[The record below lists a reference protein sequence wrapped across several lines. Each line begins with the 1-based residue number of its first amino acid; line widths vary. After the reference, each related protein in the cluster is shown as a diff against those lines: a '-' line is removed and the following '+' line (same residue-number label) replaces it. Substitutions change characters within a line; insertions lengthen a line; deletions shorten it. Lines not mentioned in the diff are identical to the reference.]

1 MGTYSPQPLYKF
13 TKLQECKWVL
23 CPLCSKQS
31 SEFNQLIL
39 LAKYCSSQDAR
50 HVVLNYEVPFTTSAW
65 YVFFFFFLNESSPC
79 ESLETCKRDLIFIP
93 HSPLFL
99 CDSKGGKNL
108 VDDRHQRRC
117 IIPNWISYTP
127 AVCCV
132 FFFQPTPHPS
142 IFSSMHHHSAPLSP
156 TNIFFFISFALAPRL
171 LLPLKCL
178 LWEIVCKG
186 LSFLSTSSSE
196 VLLFPDIYCT
206 V

>member
-1 MGTYSPQPLYKF
+1 METCSPQPLYKF

-65 YVFFFFFLNESSPC
+65 YVFFFFLTRARLANLWRHAKEISFLSHIVRSSSVIRKVAKTLWMIVIS
-79 ESLETCKRDLIFIP
+79 EGAWFQTG
-93 HSPLFL
+93 FL
-99 CDSKGGKNL
+99 TL
-108 VDDRHQRRC
+108 QQ
-117 IIPNWISYTP
+117 
-127 AVCCV
+127 CV
-132 FFFQPTPHPS
+132 VWFFFHPTPHPS
-142 IFSSMHHHSAPLSP
+142 VFSSMHHHSAPLSP

-196 VLLFPDIYCT
+196 VLLFPDIYCA